1 MAVLLVKI
9 SLFFSKIT
17 PNLRLKTLLGW
28 NQLFRGGPVKK
39 LRTLT
44 QTHTF
49 VTKASEIML
58 VGRKLALLSHLGSGE
73 PDDCVGGVLLDTTQ
87 RPPRLS

>member
-58 VGRKLALLSHLGSGE
+58 VGRKLALLSHLGSVCLRFE
-73 PDDCVGGVLLDTTQ
+73 LQLGGGDFSL
-87 RPPRLS
+87 